1 MKETEKIGSLITSDS
16 PTLMS
21 HVVIATILSA
31 DVRTS
36 RVVMATLSSAHSSTY
51 SPFLIIM
58 LTLLSLAYCILGHS
72 DLVHR

>member
-1 MKETEKIGSLITSDS
+1 MKETEKIGSLIISDS

-36 RVVMATLSSAHSSTY
+36 RVVMAPLSSAHTPTY
-51 SPFLIIM
+51 SAFLVIVWSA
-58 LTLLSLAYCILGHS
+58 LAVSWLSHR
-72 DLVHR
+72 DWVHR